1 MRKTVAVISIM
12 SNHTNSPR
20 RLNDFDGADSSD
32 AENEKEADTIRGS
45 DEDTADASETEEKPK
60 TINNTLTP
68 TTGQRTEMKE
78 QMYQDKLAH
87 IKKQIDM
94 LQEGSLPEFLKRTK
108 KIELQYRERLRQN
121 EINKTVEVD
130 RADRNFETDCNNAQK
145 EFEKDR
151 EAMKER
157 LLEHY
162 KEKKVDMKES
172 LLSDLKEKRS
182 IIESERH
189 TFDLNGADF
198 MEVKPTVTR
207 KLRRRPND
215 PVPVPEKRRKPA
227 PDILF
232 FSVSL
237 LLDDEI
243 IMDDLRVMLK
253 VSGKPIARKQVISQ
267 QSPVVDNN
275 SEVRIEDGRLWYDKK
290 WFQRNSMV
298 QVDSKEGGPRIYG
311 TITSIGNQEIWIKRN
326 SDSSKLRIY
335 LSQFHKGKYIM
346 KKRST

>member
-1 MRKTVAVISIM
+1 M

-20 RLNDFDGADSSD
+20 RINDFDGADSSD
-32 AENEKEADTIRGS
+32 AENEKEVETNRGS

-60 TINNTLTP
+60 AVNNSLTSS
-68 TTGQRTEMKE
+68 TGQRTEMKE

-130 RADRNFETDCNNAQK
+130 RVDRNFETDCSNAQK
-145 EFEKDR
+145 EFE
-151 EAMKER
+151 
-157 LLEHY
+157 
-162 KEKKVDMKES
+162 EKKVDMKES

-198 MEVKPTVTR
+198 MEVKPTITR

-215 PVPVPEKRRKPA
+215 PIPVPEKRRKPVPA
-227 PDILF
+227 Q
-232 FSVSL
+232 VNL

-253 VSGKPIARKQVISQ
+253 VSGKPIAKKQIISQ
-267 QSPVVDNN
+267 QSPLTDNN
-275 SEVRIEDGRLWYDKK
+275 SDVRIEDGRLWYDKK
-290 WFQRNSMV
+290 WYQRNSMV
-298 QVDSKEGGPRIYG
+298 QVDNKEGGPRIYG
-311 TITSIGNQEIWIKRN
+311 TITSIGNQEIWIKRS
-326 SDSSKLRIY
+326 SDNSKLRIY
-335 LSQFHKGKYIM
+335 ISQFNKGKYVM
-346 KKRST
+346 KKRIT